1 LKKTKMTKTM
11 NAVIN
16 IVKDNEDY
24 AEELARKLLEATS
37 STQVSAAFVAIKEK
51 FETKDIVDPEI
62 IINKKVENIMI

>member
-1 LKKTKMTKTM
+1 MTKTM

>member
-1 LKKTKMTKTM
+1 M

>member
-1 LKKTKMTKTM
+1 MTKTM
-11 NAVIN
+11 NAVIK